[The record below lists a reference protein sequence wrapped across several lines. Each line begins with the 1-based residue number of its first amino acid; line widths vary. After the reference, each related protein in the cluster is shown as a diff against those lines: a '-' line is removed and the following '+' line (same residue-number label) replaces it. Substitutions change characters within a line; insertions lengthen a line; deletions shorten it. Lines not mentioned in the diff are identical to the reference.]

1 VTLTRS
7 ELDQQPGTPARA
19 LARRNPD
26 LHFAFHNHEPGA
38 LVHLV
43 VGQALADHE
52 VEHDRARG
60 IARGEDLRLPRLEIK
75 RPVVP
80 ARPLRTPAHRD
91 CPFVGRQCTGAVALG
106 LIGPVPQLPSGSLH
120 GRTGRWWTVA
130 PAAGLSGAG
139 CGLKRGAY
147 GWVSTSFSV
156 PQTGQ
161 TSRKQQAEQLLDRV
175 VARRGVVQVVAG
187 HGPERHEAPRRSEE
201 AGGASPCRPG
211 PRGAP
216 PAPVLS
222 GHVEEGMVDS
232 IETIDWRSQR

>member
-1 VTLTRS
+1 MKTIVSCPCLATASAEAGAAASRPRPRGSNDLVTLTRS

-75 RPVVP
+75 RHEVP
-80 ARPLRTPAHRD
+80 ARPLRTPAHRN

-139 CGLKRGAY
+139 CGLKRGAA
-147 GWVSTSFSV
+147 G
-156 PQTGQ
+156 
-161 TSRKQQAEQLLDRV
+161 SRR
-175 VARRGVVQVVAG
+175 
-187 HGPERHEAPRRSEE
+187 
-201 AGGASPCRPG
+201 ASPCRRRDKRAG
-211 PRGAP
+211 SRK
-216 PAPVLS
+216 LS
-222 GHVEEGMVDS
+222 SFSTGS
-232 IETIDWRSQR
+232 

>member
-80 ARPLRTPAHRD
+80 GRR
-91 CPFVGRQCTGAVALG
+91 FVRQ
-106 LIGPVPQLPSGSLH
+106 LIG
-120 GRTGRWWTVA
+120 TV
-130 PAAGLSGAG
+130 
-139 CGLKRGAY
+139 
-147 GWVSTSFSV
+147 
-156 PQTGQ
+156 
-161 TSRKQQAEQLLDRV
+161 
-175 VARRGVVQVVAG
+175 
-187 HGPERHEAPRRSEE
+187 RS
-201 AGGASPCRPG
+201 
-211 PRGAP
+211 
-216 PAPVLS
+216 
-222 GHVEEGMVDS
+222 
-232 IETIDWRSQR
+232 